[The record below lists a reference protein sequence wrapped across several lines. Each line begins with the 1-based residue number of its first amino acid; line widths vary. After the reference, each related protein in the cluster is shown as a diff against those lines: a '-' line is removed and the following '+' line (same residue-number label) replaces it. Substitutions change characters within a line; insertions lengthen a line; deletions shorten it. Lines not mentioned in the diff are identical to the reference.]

1 MDNLDAPAFAEIL
14 DFLYQLVAVTIAHG
28 SIAVKPLALDSVW
41 GLQTRA
47 QLSDE
52 LVVVYCAG
60 VSTQWTIH
68 GEKLVDENRHIRL
81 STVDITL
88 PDGVSFTQYV
98 VAMPSAAMTLT
109 VNDQR
114 EVLLMRRHRFI
125 IDRWV
130 WELPGGYVDGAEDI
144 EAAAAREVEEETGW
158 RPRSM
163 EHMVT
168 FQPAIGSVDQPQII
182 YLARGADLTDTPP
195 DIHEAQEIR
204 WWPLEKAVKM
214 IERGEIVGASPVV
227 AVYRALTLV

>member
-1 MDNLDAPAFAEIL
+1 M
-14 DFLYQLVAVTIAHG
+14 
-28 SIAVKPLALDSVW
+28 
-41 GLQTRA
+41 
-47 QLSDE
+47 
-52 LVVVYCAG
+52 
-60 VSTQWTIH
+60 STQWTIH

-81 STVDITL
+81 STVDVTL

-98 VAMPSAAMTLT
+98 VAMPAAAMTLV

-182 YLARGADLTDTPP
+182 CLARGADLTDTIP
-195 DIHEAQEIR
+195 DINEAQEIR
-204 WWPLEKAVKM
+204 WWSLEEAVKM
-214 IERGEIVGASPVV
+214 IECGEIVGASTVV